1 VNGTV
6 NSNTAIPTWS
16 DLHWRGKACTAPP
29 AKPLDA
35 WAFGPGE
42 RQRVVSENG
51 NLTRNLVPLQ
61 RVRSALFVAPFV
73 YMCHDLGGGP
83 AASFRLDGL
92 RMAASLTRAMG
103 LRCRI

>member
-1 VNGTV
+1 LAWKSV
-6 NSNTAIPTWS
+6 
-16 DLHWRGKACTAPP
+16 HAPP
-29 AKPLDA
+29 ANPIGA

-51 NLTRNLVPLQ
+51 NLTRNLV
-61 RVRSALFVAPFV
+61 RSELFVLPFV
-73 YMCHDLGGGP
+73 YVCNDLGGGP